1 MTLSRLTPGSKFLHL
16 SARRRE
22 QIAIT
27 VLDASVF
34 AAALWM
40 AVAIRYG
47 TLTPPPETVW
57 ALVVAPLVGVLCL
70 LPFRFYHE
78 VLRYVG
84 PNVLYRCGM
93 GVSLTTLVLLSISLL
108 RGDQPS
114 ISRLVFLPFWMGSV
128 LGLTGVR
135 LAGKF
140 ILQRAFG
147 GRAGLEKRRVLI
159 YGAGQAGVGLSS
171 MLGQDGSI
179 LVQCFIDDDRRL
191 TGRDIR
197 GIQVRHP
204 ESIAKIIKKYDI
216 NTVML
221 ALPSASRKRRREVIE
236 QLQEFKI
243 EILTVPD
250 MQELDSGQATFTDL
264 RPINIEDLLGR
275 ESVTPDSSLLWSKI
289 KGRVV
294 LVTGAGGTIGSELC
308 RQIGDFAPARLI
320 LVDNSEFNL
329 YQIEAELR
337 AAQSSGVTIVP
348 ILGDVCNGLQM
359 RQVMTQYMVDTVYHA
374 AAYKHVP
381 IVEDNAIV
389 GVANN
394 VLGTLRTAEAARDA
408 QVRDF
413 VLVSTDKA
421 VRPTSVMGASKRMA
435 ELVLQAIHE
444 DSDPDT
450 RTQFCM
456 VRFGNVLGSSGSA
469 VPKFTEQI
477 EAGGPVTVTHPEV
490 TRFFMTIHEAA
501 NLVIQAGSL
510 AQGGDVFVLD
520 MGQSVRI
527 IDLATRMIELSGS
540 TVRSETNPTGDIE
553 IKFTGLRPGE
563 KLYEELLIEG
573 DLEATDHPKVMRSAE
588 SFLLWEDLSKILQ
601 RLEAAIDRRDEE
613 TVLQILQQNVAGYR
627 GRSTISTSP
636 TTLPDKRSV

>member
-1 MTLSRLTPGSKFLHL
+1 MHL

-27 VLDASVF
+27 ALDASVF

-93 GVSLTTLVLLSISLL
+93 GVSLTTLVLLSISFL
-108 RGDQPS
+108 RSDQPS
-114 ISRLVFLPFWMGSV
+114 ISRLVFLPFWMGSI

-135 LAGKF
+135 LAGRYL
-140 ILQRAFG
+140 LQRAFG

-236 QLQEFKI
+236 QLQDFKV

-250 MQELDSGQATFTDL
+250 MQELDSGLATFTDL
-264 RPINIEDLLGR
+264 RPINIADLLGR
-275 ESVTPDSSLLWSKI
+275 ESVTTDSSLLWSKI

-308 RQIGDFAPARLI
+308 RQIGECAPARLI

-540 TVRSETNPTGDIE
+540 TVRSETNPSGDIE

>member
-1 MTLSRLTPGSKFLHL
+1 
-16 SARRRE
+16 
-22 QIAIT
+22 
-27 VLDASVF
+27 
-34 AAALWM
+34 M

-47 TLTPPPETVW
+47 TLTPPIETIW
-57 ALVVAPLVGVLCL
+57 ALFAAPLVGVICL

-93 GVSLTTLVLLSISLL
+93 GVSLTTLVLLSTSFL
-108 RGDQPS
+108 RSDQPS
-114 ISRLVFLPFWMGSV
+114 ISRLVFLPFWMGSI

-135 LAGKF
+135 LAGRY
-140 ILQRAFG
+140 ILQRTLGAIS
-147 GRAGLEKRRVLI
+147 GLEKRRVLI

-179 LVQCFIDDDRRL
+179 LVQCFVDDDRRL

-204 ESIAKIIKKYDI
+204 ESIGKLIKKYDI

-236 QLQEFKI
+236 QLQDFKV

-250 MQELDSGQATFTDL
+250 MQELDSGLATFTDL

-275 ESVTPDSSLLWSKI
+275 ESVHPDAKLLGSKI

-294 LVTGAGGTIGSELC
+294 LVTGAGGSIGSELC
-308 RQIGDFAPARLI
+308 RQIVHLAPARLI
-320 LVDNSEFNL
+320 LVENSEFNL
-329 YQIEAELR
+329 YQIDAELS
-337 AAQSSGVTIVP
+337 ALASSGVTIVP
-348 ILGDVCNGLQM
+348 ILGNVCDGLQM
-359 RQVMTQYMVDTVYHA
+359 RQVMTTYMVDTVYHA

-381 IVEDNAIV
+381 IVEVNAIV

-394 VLGTLRTAEAARDA
+394 VLGTLRTAEAAKDA
-408 QVRDF
+408 KVRDF

-444 DSDPDT
+444 DGTPNET
-450 RTQFCM
+450 TQFCM

-477 EAGGPVTVTHPEV
+477 EAGGPVTVTHPDV

-510 AQGGDVFVLD
+510 AKGGDVFVLD
-520 MGQSVRI
+520 MGQPVRI
-527 IDLATRMIELSGS
+527 IDLATRMVELSGS
-540 TVRSETNPTGDIE
+540 SVRSETNPSGDIE
-553 IKFTGLRPGE
+553 MKFTGLRPGE

-573 DLEATDHPKVMRSAE
+573 DLEATDHPKIMRSAE
-588 SFLLWEDLSKILQ
+588 AFELWEDLSKTLQ

-613 TVLQILQQNVAGYR
+613 TVLQILQQNVSGYR
-627 GRSTISTSP
+627 DRANISTTKTR
-636 TTLPDKRSV
+636 TTTI

>member
-1 MTLSRLTPGSKFLHL
+1 M
-16 SARRRE
+16 
-22 QIAIT
+22 
-27 VLDASVF
+27 
-34 AAALWM
+34 
-40 AVAIRYG
+40 
-47 TLTPPPETVW
+47 
-57 ALVVAPLVGVLCL
+57 
-70 LPFRFYHE
+70 
-78 VLRYVG
+78 
-84 PNVLYRCGM
+84 
-93 GVSLTTLVLLSISLL
+93 
-108 RGDQPS
+108 
-114 ISRLVFLPFWMGSV
+114 
-128 LGLTGVR
+128 
-135 LAGKF
+135 
-140 ILQRAFG
+140 
-147 GRAGLEKRRVLI
+147 
-159 YGAGQAGVGLSS
+159 
-171 MLGQDGSI
+171 
-179 LVQCFIDDDRRL
+179 
-191 TGRDIR
+191 
-197 GIQVRHP
+197 
-204 ESIAKIIKKYDI
+204 
-216 NTVML
+216 
-221 ALPSASRKRRREVIE
+221 
-236 QLQEFKI
+236 
-243 EILTVPD
+243 
-250 MQELDSGQATFTDL
+250 
-264 RPINIEDLLGR
+264 
-275 ESVTPDSSLLWSKI
+275 
-289 KGRVV
+289 
-294 LVTGAGGTIGSELC
+294 
-308 RQIGDFAPARLI
+308 
-320 LVDNSEFNL
+320 
-329 YQIEAELR
+329 
-337 AAQSSGVTIVP
+337 
-348 ILGDVCNGLQM
+348 
-359 RQVMTQYMVDTVYHA
+359 
-374 AAYKHVP
+374 
-381 IVEDNAIV
+381 

-627 GRSTISTSP
+627 SRSTISTSP

>member
-1 MTLSRLTPGSKFLHL
+1 MHL

-47 TLTPPPETVW
+47 TLTPPPETIWV
-57 ALVVAPLVGVLCL
+57 LVVAPLVGVVCL

-93 GVSLTTLVLLSISLL
+93 GVSLTTLVLLSMSFL
-108 RGDQPS
+108 RSDQPS

-135 LAGKF
+135 LTGKY

-147 GRAGLEKRRVLI
+147 GTAGFEKRRVLI

-179 LVQCFIDDDRRL
+179 LVQCFVDDDRRL

-197 GIQVRHP
+197 GIRVRHP

-236 QLQEFKI
+236 QLQDFKV

-250 MQELDSGQATFTDL
+250 MQELDSGLATFTDL

-329 YQIEAELR
+329 YQIDAELR
-337 AAQSSGVTIVP
+337 AAESSGVTIVP

-477 EAGGPVTVTHPEV
+477 EAGGPVTVTPPEV

-563 KLYEELLIEG
+563 KLYEELLIDG

-627 GRSTISTSP
+627 GRSTISASP

>member
-1 MTLSRLTPGSKFLHL
+1 
-16 SARRRE
+16 
-22 QIAIT
+22 
-27 VLDASVF
+27 
-34 AAALWM
+34 M

-47 TLTPPPETVW
+47 TLTPPPETIWV
-57 ALVVAPLVGVLCL
+57 LVVAPLVGVVCL

-93 GVSLTTLVLLSISLL
+93 GVSLTTLVLLSMSFL
-108 RGDQPS
+108 RSDQPS

-128 LGLTGVR
+128 LGLAGVR
-135 LAGKF
+135 LTGKY

-147 GRAGLEKRRVLI
+147 GTAGFEKRRVLI

-179 LVQCFIDDDRRL
+179 LVQCFVDDDRRL

-197 GIQVRHP
+197 GIRVRHP

-563 KLYEELLIEG
+563 KLYEELLIDG

-627 GRSTISTSP
+627 GRSTISASP

>member
-1 MTLSRLTPGSKFLHL
+1 
-16 SARRRE
+16 
-22 QIAIT
+22 
-27 VLDASVF
+27 
-34 AAALWM
+34 M

-47 TLTPPPETVW
+47 TLTPPIETIW
-57 ALVVAPLVGVLCL
+57 ALFAAPLVGVICL

-93 GVSLTTLVLLSISLL
+93 GVSLTTLVLLSTSFL
-108 RGDQPS
+108 RSDQPS
-114 ISRLVFLPFWMGSV
+114 ISRLVFLPFWMGSI

-135 LAGKF
+135 LAGRY
-140 ILQRAFG
+140 ILQRTLGAIS
-147 GRAGLEKRRVLI
+147 GLEKRRVLI

-179 LVQCFIDDDRRL
+179 LVQCFVDDDRRL

-204 ESIAKIIKKYDI
+204 ESIGKLIKKYDI

-236 QLQEFKI
+236 QLQDFKV

-250 MQELDSGQATFTDL
+250 MQELDSGLATFTDL

-275 ESVTPDSSLLWSKI
+275 ESVHPDAELLGSKI

-294 LVTGAGGTIGSELC
+294 LVTGAGGSIGSELC
-308 RQIGDFAPARLI
+308 RQIVHLAPARLI
-320 LVDNSEFNL
+320 LVENSEFNL
-329 YQIEAELR
+329 YQIDAELS
-337 AAQSSGVTIVP
+337 ALASSGVTIVP
-348 ILGDVCNGLQM
+348 ILGNVCDGLQM
-359 RQVMTQYMVDTVYHA
+359 RQVMTTYMVDTVYHA

-381 IVEDNAIV
+381 IVEVNAIV

-394 VLGTLRTAEAARDA
+394 VLGTLRTAEAAKDA
-408 QVRDF
+408 KVRDF

-444 DSDPDT
+444 DGTPNET
-450 RTQFCM
+450 TQFCM

-477 EAGGPVTVTHPEV
+477 EAGGPVTVTHPDV

-510 AQGGDVFVLD
+510 AKGGDVFVLD
-520 MGQSVRI
+520 MGQPVRI
-527 IDLATRMIELSGS
+527 IDLATRMVELSGS
-540 TVRSETNPTGDIE
+540 SVRSETNPSGDIE
-553 IKFTGLRPGE
+553 MKFTGLRPGE

-573 DLEATDHPKVMRSAE
+573 DLEATDHPKIMRSAE
-588 SFLLWEDLSKILQ
+588 AFELWEDLSKTLQ

-613 TVLQILQQNVAGYR
+613 TVLQILQQNVSGYR
-627 GRSTISTSP
+627 DRANISTTKTR
-636 TTLPDKRSV
+636 TTTI

>member
-1 MTLSRLTPGSKFLHL
+1 LN
-16 SARRRE
+16 ARRRE
-22 QIAIT
+22 RIAIT
-27 VLDASVF
+27 ALDASVF
-34 AAALWM
+34 AAAFWM

-47 TLTPPPETVW
+47 TLTPPIETIW
-57 ALVVAPLVGVLCL
+57 ALFAAPLVGVICL

-93 GVSLTTLVLLSISLL
+93 GVSLTTLVLLSTSFL
-108 RGDQPS
+108 RSDQPS
-114 ISRLVFLPFWMGSV
+114 ISRLVFLPFWMGSI

-135 LAGKF
+135 LAGRY
-140 ILQRAFG
+140 ILQRTLGAIS
-147 GRAGLEKRRVLI
+147 GLEKRRVLI

-179 LVQCFIDDDRRL
+179 LVQCFVDDDRRL

-204 ESIAKIIKKYDI
+204 ESIGKLIKKYDI

-236 QLQEFKI
+236 QLQDFKV

-250 MQELDSGQATFTDL
+250 MQELDSGLATFTDL

-275 ESVTPDSSLLWSKI
+275 ESVHPDAELLGSKI

-294 LVTGAGGTIGSELC
+294 LVTGAGGSIGSELC
-308 RQIGDFAPARLI
+308 RQIVHLAPARLI
-320 LVDNSEFNL
+320 LVENSEFNL
-329 YQIEAELR
+329 YQIDAELS
-337 AAQSSGVTIVP
+337 ALASSGVTIVP
-348 ILGDVCNGLQM
+348 ILGNVCDGLQM
-359 RQVMTQYMVDTVYHA
+359 RQVMTTYMVDTVYHA

-381 IVEDNAIV
+381 IVEVNAIV

-394 VLGTLRTAEAARDA
+394 VLGTLRTAEAAKDA
-408 QVRDF
+408 KVRDF

-444 DSDPDT
+444 DGTPNET
-450 RTQFCM
+450 TQFCM

-477 EAGGPVTVTHPEV
+477 EAGGPVTVTHPDV

-510 AQGGDVFVLD
+510 AKGGDVFVLD
-520 MGQSVRI
+520 MGQPVRI
-527 IDLATRMIELSGS
+527 IDLATRMVELSGS
-540 TVRSETNPTGDIE
+540 SVRSETNPSGDIE
-553 IKFTGLRPGE
+553 MKFTGLRPGE

-573 DLEATDHPKVMRSAE
+573 DLEATDHPKIMRSAE
-588 SFLLWEDLSKILQ
+588 AFELWEDLSKTLQ

-613 TVLQILQQNVAGYR
+613 TVLQILQQNVSGYR
-627 GRSTISTSP
+627 DRANISTTKTR
-636 TTLPDKRSV
+636 TTTI

>member
-1 MTLSRLTPGSKFLHL
+1 
-16 SARRRE
+16 
-22 QIAIT
+22 
-27 VLDASVF
+27 
-34 AAALWM
+34 M

-47 TLTPPPETVW
+47 TLTPPIETIW
-57 ALVVAPLVGVLCL
+57 ALFAAPLVGVICL

-93 GVSLTTLVLLSISLL
+93 GVSLTTLVLLSTSFL
-108 RGDQPS
+108 RSDQPS
-114 ISRLVFLPFWMGSV
+114 ISRLVFLPFWMGSI

-135 LAGKF
+135 LAGRY
-140 ILQRAFG
+140 ILQRTLGAIS
-147 GRAGLEKRRVLI
+147 GLEKRRVLI

-171 MLGQDGSI
+171 MLGQDSSI
-179 LVQCFIDDDRRL
+179 LVQCFVDDDRRL

-204 ESIAKIIKKYDI
+204 ESIGKLIKKYDI

-236 QLQEFKI
+236 QLQDFKV
-243 EILTVPD
+243 EILAVPD
-250 MQELDSGQATFTDL
+250 MQELDSGLATFTDL

-275 ESVTPDSSLLWSKI
+275 ESVHPDAELLGSKI

-294 LVTGAGGTIGSELC
+294 LVTGAGGSIGSELC
-308 RQIGDFAPARLI
+308 RQIVHLAPARLI
-320 LVDNSEFNL
+320 LVENSEFNL
-329 YQIEAELR
+329 YQIDAELS
-337 AAQSSGVTIVP
+337 ALASSGVTIVP
-348 ILGDVCNGLQM
+348 ILGNVCDGLQM
-359 RQVMTQYMVDTVYHA
+359 RQVMTTYMVDTVYHA

-381 IVEDNAIV
+381 IVEVNAIV

-394 VLGTLRTAEAARDA
+394 VLGTLRTAEAAKDA
-408 QVRDF
+408 KVRDF

-444 DSDPDT
+444 DGTPNET
-450 RTQFCM
+450 TQFCM

-477 EAGGPVTVTHPEV
+477 EAGGPVTVTHPDV

-510 AQGGDVFVLD
+510 AKGGDVFVLD
-520 MGQSVRI
+520 MGQPVRI
-527 IDLATRMIELSGS
+527 IDLATRMVELSGS
-540 TVRSETNPTGDIE
+540 SVRSETNPSGDIE
-553 IKFTGLRPGE
+553 MKFTGLRPGE

-573 DLEATDHPKVMRSAE
+573 DLEATDHPKIMRSAE
-588 SFLLWEDLSKILQ
+588 AFELWEDLSKTLQ

-613 TVLQILQQNVAGYR
+613 TVLQILQQNVSGYR
-627 GRSTISTSP
+627 DRANISTTKTR
-636 TTLPDKRSV
+636 TTTI

>member
-1 MTLSRLTPGSKFLHL
+1 MRLN
-16 SARRRE
+16 ARRRE
-22 QIAIT
+22 QLAIT
-27 VLDASVF
+27 ILDAGVF
-34 AAALWM
+34 AAAFWM

-47 TLTPPPETVW
+47 TITPPPETIW
-57 ALVVAPLVGVLCL
+57 ALIVAPVAGVICL

-93 GVSLTTLVLLSISLL
+93 GVSLTTLVLLSISFL
-108 RGDQPS
+108 RSDQPS
-114 ISRLVFLPFWMGSV
+114 ISRLAFLPFWMGAI

-135 LAGKF
+135 LAGRF
-140 ILQRAFG
+140 ILQRTLG
-147 GRAGLEKRRVLI
+147 TVSGLEKRRVLI
-159 YGAGQAGVGLSS
+159 YGAGQAGVGLAS

-179 LVQCFIDDDRRL
+179 LVQCFVDDDRRL

-197 GIQVRHP
+197 GIQVRHAD
-204 ESIAKIIKKYDI
+204 SLGKLIRKYGI
-216 NTVML
+216 STVML

-236 QLQEFKI
+236 QLQEFKV

-250 MQELDSGQATFTDL
+250 LQELDSGQATFTDL

-275 ESVTPDSSLLWSKI
+275 ESVHPDAELLGSKI

-294 LVTGAGGTIGSELC
+294 MVTGAGGSIGSELC
-308 RQIGDFAPARLI
+308 RQILHLAPARLI

-329 YQIEAELR
+329 YQIEDELGAAE
-337 AAQSSGVTIVP
+337 SSGVTIVP
-348 ILGDVCNGLQM
+348 ILGNVCDGLQM
-359 RQVMTQYMVDTVYHA
+359 RQVMTKYMVDTVYHA

-381 IVEDNAIV
+381 IVEANAIV

-394 VLGTLRTAEAARDA
+394 VLGTLRTAEAARDV

-413 VLVSTDKA
+413 VLISTDKA
-421 VRPTSVMGASKRMA
+421 VRPTSVMGASKRLA
-435 ELVLQAIHE
+435 ELALQAIHE
-444 DSDPDT
+444 DGCAESK
-450 RTQFCM
+450 TQFCM

-477 EAGGPVTVTHPEV
+477 EAGGPVTVTHPDV

-510 AQGGDVFVLD
+510 AEGGDVFVLD
-520 MGQSVRI
+520 MGQPVRI
-527 IDLATRMIELSGS
+527 IDLATRMVELSGS
-540 TVRSETNPTGDIE
+540 SVRSESNPSGDIE

-563 KLYEELLIEG
+563 KLFEELLIEG
-573 DLEATDHPKVMRSAE
+573 DLEATEHPKIMRSAE
-588 SFLLWEDLSKILQ
+588 AFELWEDLSKILQ

-613 TVLQILQQNVAGYR
+613 TVLQILQETVSGYR
-627 GRSTISTSP
+627 GRPALP
-636 TTLPDKRSV
+636 TTKPVTRDV

>member
-1 MTLSRLTPGSKFLHL
+1 MN
-16 SARRRE
+16 ARRRE
-22 QIAIT
+22 RIAIT
-27 VLDASVF
+27 ALDASVF
-34 AAALWM
+34 AAAFWM

-47 TLTPPPETVW
+47 TLTPPIETIW
-57 ALVVAPLVGVLCL
+57 ALFAAPLVGVICL

-93 GVSLTTLVLLSISLL
+93 GVSLTTLVLLSTSFL
-108 RGDQPS
+108 RSDQPS
-114 ISRLVFLPFWMGSV
+114 ISRLVFLPFWMGSI

-135 LAGKF
+135 LAGRY
-140 ILQRAFG
+140 ILQRTLGAIS
-147 GRAGLEKRRVLI
+147 GLEKRRVLI

-179 LVQCFIDDDRRL
+179 LVQCFVDDDRRL

-204 ESIAKIIKKYDI
+204 ESIGKLIKKYDI

-236 QLQEFKI
+236 QLQDFKV

-250 MQELDSGQATFTDL
+250 MQELDSGLATFTDL

-275 ESVTPDSSLLWSKI
+275 ESVHPDAELLGSKI

-294 LVTGAGGTIGSELC
+294 LVTGAGGSIGSELC
-308 RQIGDFAPARLI
+308 RQIVHLAPARLI
-320 LVDNSEFNL
+320 LVENSEFNL
-329 YQIEAELR
+329 YQIDAELS
-337 AAQSSGVTIVP
+337 ALASSGVTIVP
-348 ILGDVCNGLQM
+348 ILGNVCDGLQM
-359 RQVMTQYMVDTVYHA
+359 RQVMTTYMVDTVYHA

-381 IVEDNAIV
+381 IVEVNAIV

-394 VLGTLRTAEAARDA
+394 VLGTLRTAEAAKDA
-408 QVRDF
+408 KVRDF

-444 DSDPDT
+444 DGTPNET
-450 RTQFCM
+450 TQFCM

-477 EAGGPVTVTHPEV
+477 EAGGPVTVTHPDV

-510 AQGGDVFVLD
+510 AKGGDVFVLD
-520 MGQSVRI
+520 MGQPVRI
-527 IDLATRMIELSGS
+527 IDLATRMVELSGS
-540 TVRSETNPTGDIE
+540 SVRSETNPSGDIE
-553 IKFTGLRPGE
+553 MKFTGLRPGE

-573 DLEATDHPKVMRSAE
+573 DLEATDHPKIMRSAE
-588 SFLLWEDLSKILQ
+588 AFELWEDLSKTLQ

-613 TVLQILQQNVAGYR
+613 TVLQILQQNVSGYR
-627 GRSTISTSP
+627 DRANISTTKTR
-636 TTLPDKRSV
+636 TTTI

>member
-1 MTLSRLTPGSKFLHL
+1 MQLNV
-16 SARRRE
+16 RRRE

-27 VLDASVF
+27 ALDAGVF
-34 AAALWM
+34 AAAFWM

-47 TLTPPPETVW
+47 TLTPPPATVW

-93 GVSLTTLVLLSISLL
+93 GVSLTTLVLLSISFL

-128 LGLTGVR
+128 LGLTGIR

-179 LVQCFIDDDRRL
+179 LVQCFVDDDRRL

-197 GIQVRHP
+197 GIRVRHS
-204 ESIAKIIKKYDI
+204 ESIGKLLKKYDI

-236 QLQEFKI
+236 QLQDFKV

-250 MQELDSGQATFTDL
+250 MQELDSGLATFTDL
-264 RPINIEDLLGR
+264 RPINIADLLGR
-275 ESVTPDSSLLWSKI
+275 ESVTTDSSLLWSKI

-308 RQIGDFAPARLI
+308 RQIGECAPARLI

-381 IVEDNAIV
+381 IVEENAIV

-408 QVRDF
+408 QVSDF

-469 VPKFTEQI
+469 VPKFAEQI

-540 TVRSETNPTGDIE
+540 TVRSETNPSGDIE

-563 KLYEELLIEG
+563 KLYEELLIDG

-627 GRSTISTSP
+627 SRSTISTSP

>member
-1 MTLSRLTPGSKFLHL
+1 
-16 SARRRE
+16 
-22 QIAIT
+22 
-27 VLDASVF
+27 
-34 AAALWM
+34 
-40 AVAIRYG
+40 
-47 TLTPPPETVW
+47 
-57 ALVVAPLVGVLCL
+57 
-70 LPFRFYHE
+70 
-78 VLRYVG
+78 
-84 PNVLYRCGM
+84 
-93 GVSLTTLVLLSISLL
+93 
-108 RGDQPS
+108 
-114 ISRLVFLPFWMGSV
+114 
-128 LGLTGVR
+128 
-135 LAGKF
+135 
-140 ILQRAFG
+140 
-147 GRAGLEKRRVLI
+147 
-159 YGAGQAGVGLSS
+159 

-179 LVQCFIDDDRRL
+179 LVQCFVDDDRRL

-197 GIQVRHP
+197 GIRVRHP

-250 MQELDSGQATFTDL
+250 MQELDSGHATFTDL

-275 ESVTPDSSLLWSKI
+275 ESVTTDSSLLWSKI

-308 RQIGDFAPARLI
+308 RQIGECAPARLI

-540 TVRSETNPTGDIE
+540 TVRSETNPSGDIE

-563 KLYEELLIEG
+563 KLYEELLIDG

>member
-1 MTLSRLTPGSKFLHL
+1 MN
-16 SARRRE
+16 ARRRE
-22 QIAIT
+22 RIAIT
-27 VLDASVF
+27 ALDASVF
-34 AAALWM
+34 AAAFWM

-47 TLTPPPETVW
+47 TLTPPPQTIW
-57 ALVVAPLVGVLCL
+57 ALFAAPLVGVICL

-93 GVSLTTLVLLSISLL
+93 GVSLTTLVLLSTSFL
-108 RGDQPS
+108 RSDQPS
-114 ISRLVFLPFWMGSV
+114 ISRLVFLPFWMGSI

-135 LAGKF
+135 LAGRY
-140 ILQRAFG
+140 ILQRTLGAIS
-147 GRAGLEKRRVLI
+147 GLEKRRVLI

-179 LVQCFIDDDRRL
+179 LVQCFVDDDRRL

-204 ESIAKIIKKYDI
+204 ESIGKLIKKYDI

-236 QLQEFKI
+236 QLQDFKV

-250 MQELDSGQATFTDL
+250 MQELDSGLATFTDL

-275 ESVTPDSSLLWSKI
+275 ESVHPDAELLGSKI

-294 LVTGAGGTIGSELC
+294 LVTGAGGSIGSELC
-308 RQIGDFAPARLI
+308 RQIVHLAPARLI
-320 LVDNSEFNL
+320 LVENSEFNL
-329 YQIEAELR
+329 YQIDAELS
-337 AAQSSGVTIVP
+337 ALASSGVTIVP
-348 ILGDVCNGLQM
+348 ILGNVCDGLQM
-359 RQVMTQYMVDTVYHA
+359 RQVMTTYMVDTVYHA

-381 IVEDNAIV
+381 IVEVNAIV

-394 VLGTLRTAEAARDA
+394 VLGTLRTAEAAKDA
-408 QVRDF
+408 KVRDF

-444 DSDPDT
+444 DGTPNET
-450 RTQFCM
+450 TQFCM

-477 EAGGPVTVTHPEV
+477 EAGGPVTVTHPDV

-510 AQGGDVFVLD
+510 AKGGDVFVLD
-520 MGQSVRI
+520 MGQPVRI
-527 IDLATRMIELSGS
+527 IDLATRMVELSGS
-540 TVRSETNPTGDIE
+540 SVRSETNPSGDIE
-553 IKFTGLRPGE
+553 MKFTGLRPGE

-573 DLEATDHPKVMRSAE
+573 DLEATDHPKIMRSAE
-588 SFLLWEDLSKILQ
+588 AFELWEDLSKTLQ

-613 TVLQILQQNVAGYR
+613 TVLQILQQNVSGYR
-627 GRSTISTSP
+627 DRANISTTKTR
-636 TTLPDKRSV
+636 TTTI

>member
-1 MTLSRLTPGSKFLHL
+1 MHL
-16 SARRRE
+16 NARRRE
-22 QIAIT
+22 RIAIT
-27 VLDASVF
+27 ALDASVF
-34 AAALWM
+34 AAAFWM

-47 TLTPPPETVW
+47 TLTPPIETIW
-57 ALVVAPLVGVLCL
+57 ALFAAPLVGVICL

-93 GVSLTTLVLLSISLL
+93 GVSLTTLVLLSTSFL
-108 RGDQPS
+108 RSDQPS
-114 ISRLVFLPFWMGSV
+114 ISRLVFLPFWMGSI

-135 LAGKF
+135 LAGRY
-140 ILQRAFG
+140 ILQRTLGAIS
-147 GRAGLEKRRVLI
+147 GLEKRRVLI

-179 LVQCFIDDDRRL
+179 LVQCFVDDDRRL

-204 ESIAKIIKKYDI
+204 ESIGKLIKKYDI

-236 QLQEFKI
+236 QLQDFKV

-250 MQELDSGQATFTDL
+250 MQELDSGLATFTDL

-275 ESVTPDSSLLWSKI
+275 ESVHPDAELLGSKI

-294 LVTGAGGTIGSELC
+294 LVTGAGGSIGSELC
-308 RQIGDFAPARLI
+308 RQIVHLAPARLI
-320 LVDNSEFNL
+320 LVENSEFNL
-329 YQIEAELR
+329 YQIDAELS
-337 AAQSSGVTIVP
+337 ALASSGVTIVP
-348 ILGDVCNGLQM
+348 ILGNVCDGLQM
-359 RQVMTQYMVDTVYHA
+359 RQVMTTYMVDTVYHA

-381 IVEDNAIV
+381 IVEVNAIV

-394 VLGTLRTAEAARDA
+394 VLGTLRTAEAAKDA
-408 QVRDF
+408 KVRDF

-444 DSDPDT
+444 DGTPNET
-450 RTQFCM
+450 TQFCM

-477 EAGGPVTVTHPEV
+477 EAGGPVTVTHPDV

-510 AQGGDVFVLD
+510 AKGGDVFVLD
-520 MGQSVRI
+520 MGQPVRI
-527 IDLATRMIELSGS
+527 IDLATRMVELSGS
-540 TVRSETNPTGDIE
+540 SVRSETNPSGDIE
-553 IKFTGLRPGE
+553 MKFTGLRPGE

-573 DLEATDHPKVMRSAE
+573 DLEATDHPKIMRSAE
-588 SFLLWEDLSKILQ
+588 AFELWEDLSKTLQ

-613 TVLQILQQNVAGYR
+613 TVLQILQQNVSGYR
-627 GRSTISTSP
+627 DRANISTTKTR
-636 TTLPDKRSV
+636 TTTI

>member
-1 MTLSRLTPGSKFLHL
+1 
-16 SARRRE
+16 
-22 QIAIT
+22 
-27 VLDASVF
+27 
-34 AAALWM
+34 M

-47 TLTPPPETVW
+47 TLTPPPETIWV
-57 ALVVAPLVGVLCL
+57 LVVAPLVGVVCL

-93 GVSLTTLVLLSISLL
+93 GVSLTTLVLLSISFL
-108 RGDQPS
+108 RSDQPS

-128 LGLTGVR
+128 LGLTGIR

-147 GRAGLEKRRVLI
+147 GRSGLEKRRVLI

-191 TGRDIR
+191 SGRDIR

-250 MQELDSGQATFTDL
+250 MQELDSGHATFTDL

-636 TTLPDKRSV
+636 TTLPDQRSV

>member
-1 MTLSRLTPGSKFLHL
+1 MT
-16 SARRRE
+16 

-27 VLDASVF
+27 IVDAMVF
-34 AAALWM
+34 ALSFWIAIT
-40 AVAIRYG
+40 IRYG
-47 TLTPPPETVW
+47 TPVPPPETQWV
-57 ALVVAPLVGVLCL
+57 LYTAPAVGVLCL

-78 VLRYVG
+78 ILRYVG

-93 GVSLTTLVLLSISLL
+93 GVSLTTLVLLSISFL
-108 RGDQPS
+108 RSDETS
-114 ISRLVFLPFWMGSV
+114 ISRLVFLPFWMSSI
-128 LGLTGVR
+128 LGLTGIR
-135 LAGKF
+135 LSGRY
-140 ILQRAFG
+140 ILQRSFG
-147 GRAGLEKRRVLI
+147 TIVGLDQRRVLI

-179 LVQCFIDDDRRL
+179 LVQCFVDDDRRL

-197 GIQVRHP
+197 GIQVHHP
-204 ESIAKIIKKYDI
+204 ESLGRLLKKFDI

-221 ALPSASRKRRREVIE
+221 ALPSASQRRRREVID
-236 QLQEFKI
+236 QLKEFKV

-250 MQELDSGQATFTDL
+250 LQELDSGHATVTDL

-275 ESVTPDSSLLWSKI
+275 ESVHADTSLLWSKI

-294 LVTGAGGTIGSELC
+294 LVTGAGGSIGSELC
-308 RQIGDFAPARLI
+308 RQIIQLAPARLI

-337 AAQSSGVTIVP
+337 ASESSGVAIVP
-348 ILGDVCNGLQM
+348 ILGNVCNGLQM
-359 RQVMTQYMVDTVYHA
+359 RQLMTQHMVDTVYHA

-394 VLGTLRTAEAARDA
+394 VLGTLRTAEAAKDA

-444 DSDPDT
+444 EEASEDASNET
-450 RTQFCM
+450 TQFCM
-456 VRFGNVLGSSGSA
+456 VRFGNVLGSSGSV

-477 EAGGPVTVTHPEV
+477 ESGGPVTVTHPEV
-490 TRFFMTIHEAA
+490 TRFFMTMREAA
-501 NLVIQAGSL
+501 SLVIQAGSL
-510 AQGGDVFVLD
+510 AHGGDVFVLD
-520 MGQSVRI
+520 MGQPVRI

-540 TVRSETNPTGDIE
+540 TVRSEMNPSGDIE

-588 SFLLWEDLSKILQ
+588 SFLPWEDISTILQ

-613 TVLQILQQNVAGYR
+613 TVLQILQQSVSGYR
-627 GRSTISTSP
+627 GRASLSTTKTDQR
-636 TTLPDKRSV
+636 TT

>member
-1 MTLSRLTPGSKFLHL
+1 LN
-16 SARRRE
+16 ARRRE
-22 QIAIT
+22 RIAIT
-27 VLDASVF
+27 ALDASVF
-34 AAALWM
+34 AAAFWM

-47 TLTPPPETVW
+47 TLTPPIETIW
-57 ALVVAPLVGVLCL
+57 ALFAAPLVGVICL

-93 GVSLTTLVLLSISLL
+93 GVSLTTLVLLSTSFL
-108 RGDQPS
+108 RSDQPS
-114 ISRLVFLPFWMGSV
+114 ISRLVFLPFWMGSI

-135 LAGKF
+135 LAGRY
-140 ILQRAFG
+140 ILQRTLGAIS
-147 GRAGLEKRRVLI
+147 GLEKRRVLI

-179 LVQCFIDDDRRL
+179 LVQCFVDDDRRL

-204 ESIAKIIKKYDI
+204 ESIGKLIKKYDI

-236 QLQEFKI
+236 QLQDFKV

-250 MQELDSGQATFTDL
+250 MQELDSGLATFTDL

-275 ESVTPDSSLLWSKI
+275 ESVHPDAELLGSKI

-294 LVTGAGGTIGSELC
+294 LVTGAGGSIGSELC
-308 RQIGDFAPARLI
+308 RQIVHLAPARLI
-320 LVDNSEFNL
+320 LVENSEFNL
-329 YQIEAELR
+329 YQIDAELS
-337 AAQSSGVTIVP
+337 ALASSGVTIVP
-348 ILGDVCNGLQM
+348 ILGNVCDGLQM
-359 RQVMTQYMVDTVYHA
+359 RQVMTTYMVDTVYHA

-381 IVEDNAIV
+381 IVEVNAIV

-394 VLGTLRTAEAARDA
+394 VLGTLRTAEAAKEA
-408 QVRDF
+408 KVRDF

-444 DSDPDT
+444 DGTPNET
-450 RTQFCM
+450 TQFCM

-477 EAGGPVTVTHPEV
+477 EAGGPVTVTHPDV

-510 AQGGDVFVLD
+510 AKGGDVFVLD
-520 MGQSVRI
+520 MGQPVRI
-527 IDLATRMIELSGS
+527 IDLATRMVELSGS
-540 TVRSETNPTGDIE
+540 SVRSETNPSGDIE
-553 IKFTGLRPGE
+553 MKFTGLRPGE

-573 DLEATDHPKVMRSAE
+573 DLEATDHPKIMRSAE
-588 SFLLWEDLSKILQ
+588 AFELWEDLSKTLQ

-613 TVLQILQQNVAGYR
+613 TVLQILQQNVSGYR
-627 GRSTISTSP
+627 DRANISTTKTR
-636 TTLPDKRSV
+636 TTTI

>member
-1 MTLSRLTPGSKFLHL
+1 
-16 SARRRE
+16 
-22 QIAIT
+22 
-27 VLDASVF
+27 
-34 AAALWM
+34 
-40 AVAIRYG
+40 
-47 TLTPPPETVW
+47 
-57 ALVVAPLVGVLCL
+57 
-70 LPFRFYHE
+70 
-78 VLRYVG
+78 
-84 PNVLYRCGM
+84 
-93 GVSLTTLVLLSISLL
+93 
-108 RGDQPS
+108 
-114 ISRLVFLPFWMGSV
+114 
-128 LGLTGVR
+128 
-135 LAGKF
+135 
-140 ILQRAFG
+140 
-147 GRAGLEKRRVLI
+147 
-159 YGAGQAGVGLSS
+159 
-171 MLGQDGSI
+171 
-179 LVQCFIDDDRRL
+179 
-191 TGRDIR
+191 
-197 GIQVRHP
+197 
-204 ESIAKIIKKYDI
+204 
-216 NTVML
+216 
-221 ALPSASRKRRREVIE
+221 
-236 QLQEFKI
+236 
-243 EILTVPD
+243 
-250 MQELDSGQATFTDL
+250 
-264 RPINIEDLLGR
+264 
-275 ESVTPDSSLLWSKI
+275 
-289 KGRVV
+289 

-308 RQIGDFAPARLI
+308 RQIGECAPARLI

-329 YQIEAELR
+329 YQIDAELR

-381 IVEDNAIV
+381 IVEENAIV

-627 GRSTISTSP
+627 SRSTISTSP
-636 TTLPDKRSV
+636 TTLPDQRSV

>member
-1 MTLSRLTPGSKFLHL
+1 MS
-16 SARRRE
+16 
-22 QIAIT
+22 
-27 VLDASVF
+27 
-34 AAALWM
+34 
-40 AVAIRYG
+40 
-47 TLTPPPETVW
+47 
-57 ALVVAPLVGVLCL
+57 
-70 LPFRFYHE
+70 
-78 VLRYVG
+78 
-84 PNVLYRCGM
+84 
-93 GVSLTTLVLLSISLL
+93 SI
-108 RGDQPS
+108 
-114 ISRLVFLPFWMGSV
+114 
-128 LGLTGVR
+128 LGLTGIR
-135 LAGKF
+135 LSGRY
-140 ILQRAFG
+140 ILQRSFG
-147 GRAGLEKRRVLI
+147 TIVGLDQRRVLI

-179 LVQCFIDDDRRL
+179 LVQCFVDDDRRL

-197 GIQVRHP
+197 GIQVHHP
-204 ESIAKIIKKYDI
+204 ESLGRLLKKFDI

-221 ALPSASRKRRREVIE
+221 ALPSASQRRRREVID
-236 QLQEFKI
+236 QLKEFKV

-250 MQELDSGQATFTDL
+250 LQELDSGHATVTDL

-275 ESVTPDSSLLWSKI
+275 ESVHADTSLLWSKI

-294 LVTGAGGTIGSELC
+294 LVTGAGGSIGSELC
-308 RQIGDFAPARLI
+308 RQIIQLAPARLI

-337 AAQSSGVTIVP
+337 ASESSGVAIVP
-348 ILGDVCNGLQM
+348 ILGNVCNGLQM
-359 RQVMTQYMVDTVYHA
+359 RQLMTQHMVDTVYHA

-394 VLGTLRTAEAARDA
+394 VLGTLRTAEAAKDA

-444 DSDPDT
+444 EEASEDASNET
-450 RTQFCM
+450 TQFCM
-456 VRFGNVLGSSGSA
+456 VRFGNVLGSSGSV

-477 EAGGPVTVTHPEV
+477 ESGGPVTVTHPEV
-490 TRFFMTIHEAA
+490 TRFFMTMREAA
-501 NLVIQAGSL
+501 SLVIQAGSL

-520 MGQSVRI
+520 MGQPVRI

-540 TVRSETNPTGDIE
+540 TVRSEMNPSGDIE

-613 TVLQILQQNVAGYR
+613 TVLQILQQSVSGYR
-627 GRSTISTSP
+627 GRASLSTTKTDQR
-636 TTLPDKRSV
+636 TT